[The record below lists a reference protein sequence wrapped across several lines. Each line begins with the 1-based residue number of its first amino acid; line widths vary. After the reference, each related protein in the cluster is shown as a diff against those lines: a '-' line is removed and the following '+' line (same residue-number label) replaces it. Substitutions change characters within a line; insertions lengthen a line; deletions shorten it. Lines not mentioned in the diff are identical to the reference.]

1 MANKKADFKLDNVK
15 EIKKQSNVKNC
26 WFDERE
32 GLFHCLMK
40 NGSEWTSPTGS
51 AQDDW
56 KRVPKKAGSK
66 FVDEILKQDY
76 IKSCWFDDSE
86 GLIHCLLSDGSEWTS
101 PTWNKQDKW
110 KRVLKRGKPEP
121 EHNDSLLPQI
131 EAQLY
136 AQSMESP
143 WGDLPPTQQK
153 IHEIMGAM
161 TDLLLYKN
169 QKYGDSAINPKKI
182 FYKGDSTNSILI
194 RLDDKI
200 GRVMSNTEEKPR
212 VNDVCDIIG
221 YCTLLLI
228 SMGVTAEDIAKF
240 KD

>member
-1 MANKKADFKLDNVK
+1 MASCKVCGIELPENAGIVCDNCLEELRMK
-15 EIKKQSNVKNC
+15 SPIK
-26 WFDERE
+26 
-32 GLFHCLMK
+32 
-40 NGSEWTSPTGS
+40 
-51 AQDDW
+51 
-56 KRVPKKAGSK
+56 VPKKGTVPPASVSDITMDIVSATHLADQMSK
-66 FVDEILKQDY
+66 
-76 IKSCWFDDSE
+76 
-86 GLIHCLLSDGSEWTS
+86 
-101 PTWNKQDKW
+101 
-110 KRVLKRGKPEP
+110 
-121 EHNDSLLPQI
+121 
-131 EAQLY
+131 
-136 AQSMESP
+136 SP

-153 IHEIMGAM
+153 IHEILGAM
-161 TDLLLYKN
+161 KDLLLYKN
-169 QKYGDSAINPKKI
+169 QKYGDSAINPKKV